1 MINAQSPHQDRRKH
15 QRKNITIDVQ
25 LKVGINLKG
34 SGCTHDIS
42 IDGLLI
48 SSPEIFCYFKPE
60 LAHAFEDA
68 EVILSFPKEGL
79 TVQGKVI
86 RIDASS
92 KQLAIRITHR
102 SDERTWKTM
111 CE

>member
-1 MINAQSPHQDRRKH
+1 MMKPHRPLEDRRKN
-15 QRKNITIDVQ
+15 QRKKIKIHVQ

-34 SGCTHDIS
+34 SGYTQDIS

-48 SSPEIFCYFKPE
+48 RSPEIFCYFKPE
-60 LAHAFEDA
+60 LAHAFEGA

-86 RIDASS
+86 RIDSS
-92 KQLAIRITHR
+92 KEELAIRITGK
-102 SDERTWKTM
+102 SNEDVWKMM
-111 CE
+111 CG